1 MQQTVHHRGQPSVL
15 LILVQPE
22 DQMGG
27 TGDHKIGQ
35 EHACAVGGCGE
46 GSSEHQDS
54 QEGQEDL
61 SPEEEGDGCGHGKVL
76 ARSGQGV
83 VR

>member
-1 MQQTVHHRGQPSVL
+1 
-15 LILVQPE
+15 
-22 DQMGG
+22 MGG

-46 GSSEHQDS
+46 ESSEHQDS

-61 SPEEEGDGCGHGKVL
+61 SSEEEGEGCGQWAWQVL

>member
-46 GSSEHQDS
+46 GGSEHQDS
-54 QEGQEDL
+54 QEGQEDF
-61 SPEEEGDGCGHGKVL
+61 SPEEGSAHD
-76 ARSGQGV
+76 QD
-83 VR
+83 VRENGGRWW